1 MVTARQRGRCA
12 YSQMVATKIT
22 HPNALMVAVSPSA
35 HLPFLAA
42 ELVETITKTG
52 GFKLVVGL

>member
-52 GFKLVVGL
+52 GFKLV